1 MFEGE
6 AFGRYG
12 HSTGCVTLSDGTV
25 VVSVFG
31 GYMKIG
37 LFAMDI
43 SNPRFFQWSKSLLL
57 SFQEDS
63 SMCNANVQIPVI
75 QHCYVLG

>member
-1 MFEGE
+1 MFEGRV
-6 AFGRYG
+6 FGRCG

-31 GYMKIG
+31 GYTKIG
-37 LFAMDI
+37 LFAKT
-43 SNPRFFQWSKSLLL
+43 PCFFQWSKSLLL

-75 QHCYVLG
+75 QLCYVLG